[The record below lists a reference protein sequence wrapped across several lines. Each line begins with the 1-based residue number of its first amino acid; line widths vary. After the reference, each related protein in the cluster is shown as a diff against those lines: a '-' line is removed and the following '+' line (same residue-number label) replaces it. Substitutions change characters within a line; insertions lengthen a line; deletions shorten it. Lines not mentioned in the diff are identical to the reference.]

1 MKPDIVSALQIR
13 EVFHLEFLRWFS
25 RRIKPEFY
33 AVKGGTN
40 LRFFFQ
46 SFRYSED
53 MDIDVQ
59 RIPIETLQ
67 TVVLEILGTRSFVEN
82 LRGFGIQRI
91 VVPDLLKA
99 KQTQTTQR
107 FKIHLITIAGED
119 LFTKVEFSHRGFK
132 GDIVVQAV
140 RDPILRA
147 YKLAPL
153 LVPHYAITTAVTQ
166 KIDALATRT
175 VIQTRDIFD
184 LFVLSSQV
192 DSLIISKIRPEAEKL
207 KKAHRNIFAI
217 EFEQFRDTVLAYLA
231 PEDQVVYASA
241 SVWDEVKLKTAN
253 FLEEFQK

>member
-1 MKPDIVSALQIR
+1 MKPEIVSALQIR
-13 EVFHLEFLRWFS
+13 ELFHLEFLRWFS
-25 RRIKPEFY
+25 RRIRPEFY
-33 AVKGGTN
+33 ALKGGTK

-46 SFRYSED
+46 SFRYSDD

-59 RIPIETLQ
+59 RVPIGTLQ
-67 TVVLEILGTRSFVEN
+67 RVVLDTLGARPFAEN

-91 VVPDLLKA
+91 VVPDMLKA

-107 FKIHLITIAGED
+107 YKIHLITIAGED
-119 LFTKVEFSHRGFK
+119 LFTKIEFSHRGFK
-132 GDIVVQAV
+132 GDILVQAV

-153 LVPHYAITTAVTQ
+153 LVSHYDITAAITQ

-175 VIQTRDIFD
+175 VIQARDIFD
-184 LFVLSSQV
+184 LFVLSPQV
-192 DSLIISKIRPEAEKL
+192 ESSKISKIRPEAEKL
-207 KKAHRNIFAI
+207 KKAHQNIFAI

-231 PEDQVVYASA
+231 PEDQAVYASA
-241 SVWDEVKLKTAN
+241 AVWDEVKLKTAN

>member
-1 MKPDIVSALQIR
+1 MKPDIVSPLQIR
-13 EVFHLEFLRWFS
+13 ELFHLEFLRWFS

-53 MDIDVQ
+53 MGIDVQ
-59 RIPIETLQ
+59 RVPIETLQ
-67 TVVLEILGTRSFVEN
+67 TVVLDTLGARAFVEN

-91 VVPDLLKA
+91 GVPDMLKA

-119 LFTKVEFSHRGFK
+119 LFTKVEFSRRGFK
-132 GDIVVQAV
+132 GNIVVQAV

-153 LVPHYAITTAVTQ
+153 LVPHYDITAAVTQ
-166 KIDALATRT
+166 KMDALATRI
-175 VIQTRDIFD
+175 VIQARDILD
-184 LFVLSSQV
+184 LFVLIPQVESSQF
-192 DSLIISKIRPEAEKL
+192 SKIRPEAGKL
-207 KKAHRNIFAI
+207 KKAHQNIVSI

-231 PEDQVVYASA
+231 PEDQAVYASA
-241 SVWDEVKLKTAN
+241 AVWDEVKLKTAN
-253 FLEEFQK
+253 FLEAFQK

>member
-1 MKPDIVSALQIR
+1 MMPDIVNALQIR
-13 EVFHLEFLRWFS
+13 EVFHLEFLRWFC
-25 RRIKPEFY
+25 RRVKPEFY

-40 LRFFFQ
+40 LRLFFQ

-59 RIPIETLQ
+59 RVPIETLRA
-67 TVVLEILGTRSFVEN
+67 VVLDTLGARRFVEN
-82 LRGFGIQRI
+82 LREFGIQRI
-91 VVPDLLKA
+91 VVPDMLKA
-99 KQTQTTQR
+99 KQTHTTQR
-107 FKIHLITIAGED
+107 FKIHLITVAGED

-140 RDPILRA
+140 RDLILRA

-153 LVPHYAITTAVTQ
+153 LVPHYDITAAVTQ

-175 VIQTRDIFD
+175 VIQARDIFD
-184 LFVLSSQV
+184 LFVLSPQV
-192 DSLIISKIRPEAEKL
+192 ESSKISKIRPEAEKL
-207 KKAHRNIFAI
+207 KKAHQNIFPI

-231 PEDQVVYASA
+231 PEDQAVYASA
-241 SVWDEVKLKTAN
+241 AVWDEVKLKTAN

>member
-1 MKPDIVSALQIR
+1 
-13 EVFHLEFLRWFS
+13 
-25 RRIKPEFY
+25 
-33 AVKGGTN
+33 
-40 LRFFFQ
+40 
-46 SFRYSED
+46 

-67 TVVLEILGTRSFVEN
+67 TVVLEILGARSFVEN

-175 VIQTRDIFD
+175 VIQTRNIFD

-231 PEDQVVYASA
+231 PEDRVVYASA
-241 SVWDEVKLKTAN
+241 GVWDEVKLKTAN
-253 FLEEFQK
+253 FLEEFRK

>member
-1 MKPDIVSALQIR
+1 MKPDIASALQIR
-13 EVFHLEFLRWFS
+13 ELFHLEFLRWFS
-25 RRIKPEFY
+25 RRIRPEFY
-33 AVKGGTN
+33 ALKGGTN

-59 RIPIETLQ
+59 RVPIGTLQ
-67 TVVLEILGTRSFVEN
+67 TVVLDTLGARPFAEN

-91 VVPDLLKA
+91 VVPDMLKA

-107 FKIHLITIAGED
+107 YKIHLITIAGED

-132 GDIVVQAV
+132 GDILVQAV

-153 LVPHYAITTAVTQ
+153 LVPHYDITAAITQ

-175 VIQTRDIFD
+175 VIQARDIFD
-184 LFVLSSQV
+184 LFVLSPQV
-192 DSLIISKIRPEAEKL
+192 ESSKISKIRPEAEKL
-207 KKAHRNIFAI
+207 KKAHQNIFAI

-231 PEDQVVYASA
+231 PEDQAVYASA
-241 SVWDEVKLKTAN
+241 AVWDEVKLKTAN

>member
-1 MKPDIVSALQIR
+1 MKSDIVSALQIR

-40 LRFFFQ
+40 LRLFFQ

-59 RIPIETLQ
+59 RVPIETLQ
-67 TVVLEILGTRSFVEN
+67 TVVLDMLGARPFVEN

-91 VVPDLLKA
+91 VVPDMLKA

-107 FKIHLITIAGED
+107 FKIHLITVAGED

-140 RDPILRA
+140 RAPILRA

-153 LVPHYAITTAVTQ
+153 LVPHYDITAAVTQ

-175 VIQTRDIFD
+175 VIQARDIFD
-184 LFVLSSQV
+184 LFVLSPQV
-192 DSLIISKIRPEAEKL
+192 ESSKISKIRPEAGKL
-207 KKAHRNIFAI
+207 KKAHQNIFPI

-231 PEDQVVYASA
+231 PEDQAVYASA
-241 SVWDEVKLKTAN
+241 AVWDEVKLKTAN